1 MDRPLLKFAQPSISE
16 DEINEVVECLRSG
29 WWTTGPRCRR
39 FEQEFANFVGAKHAL
54 AVNSATAGL
63 HLALE
68 AIGVEPQD
76 KVVTTPY
83 TFTATAEVVR
93 YLGADP
99 LFVDIDPVTFNI
111 DSNAVETALRRN
123 NDIKAI
129 LPVHFAGQACAM
141 DDIIESARKHGVRV
155 VEDAAHALPTTH
167 HGRMVGSI
175 GDITAFSFYVTKT
188 ISTGE
193 GGMAVTNDDR
203 LASRMRTM
211 RLHGI
216 SHDAFDRYTAE
227 KPAWY
232 YEIVAPGFKYNLTD
246 IAAAI
251 GIHQLRKV
259 RQFAARRRRIAER
272 YANELAGLP
281 LKLPATAE
289 PKDDHAW
296 HLFVIRLDLR
306 RLDIT
311 RNRFIELLAEEG
323 IGTSVHFIPLHIQP
337 YWRDRYGFSP
347 TDFPRALEAYES
359 AVSLPIYPAMS
370 DDDVGRVINAVRDI
384 LLAHGT

>member
-111 DSNAVETALRRN
+111 DSNAVEAALRRN
-123 NDIKAI
+123 NNIKAI

-155 VEDAAHALPTTH
+155 MVYAAHALPTTH

-227 KPAWY
+227 KPSWY

>member
-227 KPAWY
+227 KPSWY

-323 IGTSVHFIPLHIQP
+323 IGRSVHFIPLHIQP